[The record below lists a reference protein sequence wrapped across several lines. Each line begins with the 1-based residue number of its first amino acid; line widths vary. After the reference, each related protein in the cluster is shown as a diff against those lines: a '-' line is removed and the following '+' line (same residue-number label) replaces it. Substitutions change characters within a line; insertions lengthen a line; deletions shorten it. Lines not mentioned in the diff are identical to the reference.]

1 MTRNAHIQA
10 RAFVVA
16 AFFIV
21 LALVGPSALLGR
33 QTVRK
38 EAIPKVQMAGIPI
51 SFLPAVAYSTGEPGA
66 ILNGENNT
74 VAIADVNGDGKPD
87 LLVADYCGSSKFN
100 ACPLGE
106 STGMVSVLLGNGD
119 GTFQPPLTY
128 SSGGFYAIAVL
139 VADLNADGKPDLIV
153 ANGCTEEPDVCPTE
167 GSVGVL
173 LGNGDGTFQP
183 VQTAATGG
191 APFAMTVAD
200 VNKDG
205 KPDVIVANQGGG
217 NGGDGSVGVLLGTG
231 TGAFH
236 TLQIYDSGGKEADFV
251 IVTDV
256 NNDGKPDVLV
266 TNFSVSVFCQACVG
280 NLGVLLGNGDGTF
293 EQVLTYP
300 ADGFASGFVV
310 ADMNGDGI
318 PDVIVNEGGIFNG
331 GMFSVLLGNGNGSFR
346 SAVAY
351 STGGGYNYLPSVVD
365 VNGDHKL
372 DVIVPNGQFCS
383 GFKRSAGCVAILLGN
398 GDGTLQPPV
407 LYAASGGA
415 GWLTVADL
423 NEDAIP
429 DVAFVGQGGG
439 SGGYVGV
446 LEGNGD
452 GTFQPAEVYGTAGY
466 TSTWV
471 GIMDLNGDG
480 KPDMLVENPNPG
492 RDGTLGVLLNTT
504 SFCTTPPVVT
514 LSTTPAVLWPPN
526 GKMVPLT
533 VSGTITD
540 TAGCTVTSA
549 TYAVSDEYGQ
559 VQPSGSIAV
568 GAGGAYSFTVP
579 LQASRLGNDSD
590 GRLYTVTVSAD
601 SNAGKTGSQAGT
613 VMVPHDQGH

>member
-1 MTRNAHIQA
+1 MTRNAQIQV

-21 LALVGPSALLGR
+21 PALVGPSALLGR

-38 EAIPKVQMAGIPI
+38 EAIPEVQMAGIPI

-87 LLVADYCGSSKFN
+87 LLVADYCGSSKFE
-100 ACPLGE
+100 ACPLGK

-119 GTFQPPLTY
+119 GTFQAPLTY

-153 ANGCTEEPDVCPTE
+153 ANGCTEEPDFCPTE

-183 VQTAATGG
+183 VQTAAIGG
-191 APFAMTVAD
+191 VPFAMTVAD

-231 TGAFH
+231 TGAFQP
-236 TLQIYDSGGKEADFV
+236 LQIYDSGGTEADFV
-251 IVTDV
+251 VVADV
-256 NNDGKPDVLV
+256 NGDGRPDVLV
-266 TNFSVSVFCQACVG
+266 TNFSVFCQSCAG

-293 EQVLTYP
+293 EQVLTSP

-331 GMFSVLLGNGNGSFR
+331 GAFSVLLGNGDGSFR
-346 SAVAY
+346 SPAIY
-351 STGGGYNYLPSVVD
+351 LTEGYYNFLPSVVD
-365 VNGDHKL
+365 LNGDHKL
-372 DVIVPNGQFCS
+372 DVIVPNLQACS
-383 GFKRSAGCVAILLGN
+383 GFKNFAGCVAVLLGN

-407 LYAASGGA
+407 LYAASGGT
-415 GWLTVADL
+415 GWVAVADL
-423 NEDAIP
+423 NGDGIP
-429 DVAFVGQGGG
+429 DVAFVGQGGKN
-439 SGGYVGV
+439 GGYVGV

-452 GTFQPAEVYGTAGY
+452 GTFQPAEVYGTAGFI
-466 TSTWV
+466 STWV
-471 GIMDLNGDG
+471 GIVDLNGDG
-480 KPDMLVENPNPG
+480 KPDLLVENPNPG
-492 RDGTLGVLLNTT
+492 TDGTLGVLLNTP
-504 SFCTTPPVVT
+504 SFCTTPPVIT
-514 LSTTPAVLWPPN
+514 LSITPTSLWPPN
-526 GKMVPLT
+526 GKMVPVT

-540 TAGCTVTSA
+540 TGCTVTSA
-549 TYAVSDEYGQ
+549 AYAVTDEYGEI
-559 VQPSGSIAV
+559 QPSGPV
-568 GAGGAYSFTVP
+568 TLGPGGAYSFTVL
-579 LQASRLGNDSD
+579 LQASRLGTDLD
-590 GRLYTVTVSAD
+590 GRLYTITVSA
-601 SNAGKTGSQAGT
+601 SNNAGKTGSQAGS
-613 VMVPHDQGH
+613 VIVPHDQGH